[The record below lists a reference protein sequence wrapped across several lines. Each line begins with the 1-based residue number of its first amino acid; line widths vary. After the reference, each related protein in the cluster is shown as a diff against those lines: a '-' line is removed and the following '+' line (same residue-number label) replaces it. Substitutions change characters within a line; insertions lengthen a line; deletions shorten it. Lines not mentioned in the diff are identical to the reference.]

1 MEETSQVIKYLE
13 LSDLIE
19 IHRRYLS
26 SEGIE
31 TSFAGVL
38 HNPNSLE
45 YLLHVVRIGETEGD
59 PYPTLAE
66 KAVVYA
72 FNIITRHVF
81 VDGNKR
87 TGMTAMFWFLNL
99 NTADLKGITSMEIVN
114 VALSIAENK
123 MAFEEFVHWINH
135 RIISTDTF
143 R

>member
-1 MEETSQVIKYLE
+1 VEETSQVIKYLE
-13 LSDLIE
+13 FSDLIE
-19 IHRRYLS
+19 IHRRHLS

-38 HNPNSLE
+38 HNPNSLG
-45 YLLHVVRIGETEGD
+45 YLIDVVRIGQSQSD
-59 PYPTLAE
+59 PYPTLAQ
-66 KAVVYA
+66 KSAVYA

-99 NTADLKGITSMEIVN
+99 NRADLKGVTSKEIVN

-123 MAFEEFVHWINH
+123 MAFDELIQWIGQ
-135 RIISTDTF
+135 RIIFTDKF
-143 R
+143 K

>member
-13 LSDLIE
+13 FSDLIE
-19 IHRRYLS
+19 IHRRHLS
-26 SEGIE
+26 SEGIA

-38 HNPNSLE
+38 HNPNSLG
-45 YLLHVVRIGETEGD
+45 YLLNVVRIGQSQSD

-66 KAVVYA
+66 KAAVYA

-87 TGMTAMFWFLNL
+87 SGMTAMFWFLNL
-99 NTADLKGITSMEIVN
+99 NGADLKDITSKEIVN

-123 MAFEEFVHWINH
+123 MAFDELKQWIDQ
-135 RIISTDTF
+135 RIIFTDKF
-143 R
+143 K

>member
-1 MEETSQVIKYLE
+1 VEETSQVIKYLE
-13 LSDLIE
+13 FSDLIE
-19 IHRRYLS
+19 IHRRHLS

-38 HNPNSLE
+38 HNPNSLG
-45 YLLHVVRIGETEGD
+45 YLLDVVTIGQSQSD

-66 KAVVYA
+66 KAAVYA

-99 NTADLKGITSMEIVN
+99 NGADLRDITSKEIVN

-123 MAFEEFVHWINH
+123 MAFDELIQWIDQ
-135 RIISTDTF
+135 RIIFTDKF
-143 R
+143 K

>member
-13 LSDLIE
+13 FSDLIE
-19 IHRRYLS
+19 IHRRHLS

-38 HNPNSLE
+38 HNPNSLG
-45 YLLHVVRIGETEGD
+45 YLIDVVRIGQSQSD
-59 PYPTLAE
+59 PYPTLAQ
-66 KAVVYA
+66 KAAVYA

-99 NTADLKGITSMEIVN
+99 NRADLKGVTSKEIVN

-123 MAFEEFVHWINH
+123 MAFDELIQWIGQ
-135 RIISTDTF
+135 RIIFTDKF
-143 R
+143 K

>member
-13 LSDLIE
+13 FSDLIE
-19 IHRRYLS
+19 IHRRHLS

-38 HNPNSLE
+38 HNPNSLG
-45 YLLHVVRIGETEGD
+45 YLLDVVTIGQSQSD

-66 KAVVYA
+66 KAAVYA

-99 NTADLKGITSMEIVN
+99 NGADLRDITSKEIVN

-123 MAFEEFVHWINH
+123 MAFDELIQWIDQ
-135 RIISTDTF
+135 RIIFTDKF
-143 R
+143 K

>member
-1 MEETSQVIKYLE
+1 VEETSQVIKYLE
-13 LSDLIE
+13 FSDLIE
-19 IHRRYLS
+19 IHRRHLS

-38 HNPNSLE
+38 HNPNSLG
-45 YLLHVVRIGETEGD
+45 YLIDVVRIGQSQSD
-59 PYPTLAE
+59 PYPTLAQ
-66 KAVVYA
+66 KAAVYA

-99 NTADLKGITSMEIVN
+99 NRADLKGVTSKEIVN

-123 MAFEEFVHWINH
+123 MAFDELIQWIGQ
-135 RIISTDTF
+135 RIIFTDKF
-143 R
+143 K

>member
-1 MEETSQVIKYLE
+1 VEETSQVIKYLE
-13 LSDLIE
+13 FSDLIE
-19 IHRRYLS
+19 IHHRHLS

-38 HNPNSLE
+38 HNPNSLG
-45 YLLHVVRIGETEGD
+45 YLLDVVRIEQSQSD

-66 KAVVYA
+66 KAAVYT

-99 NTADLKGITSMEIVN
+99 NGADLKDITSKEIVN

-123 MAFEEFVHWINH
+123 MAFDELVQWIDQ
-135 RIISTDTF
+135 RIIFTDKF
-143 R
+143 K

>member
-1 MEETSQVIKYLE
+1 VEETSPVIKYLE

-19 IHRRYLS
+19 IHRRHLS

-66 KAVVYA
+66 KAAVYA
-72 FNIITRHVF
+72 FNITDLHRHR
-81 VDGNKR
+81 GNIQ
-87 TGMTAMFWFLNL
+87 GLNFGY
-99 NTADLKGITSMEIVN
+99 N
-114 VALSIAENK
+114 
-123 MAFEEFVHWINH
+123 
-135 RIISTDTF
+135 
-143 R
+143 